1 MNVNKALYKP
11 VGAVVGVVGGVAA
24 SAVFGKVWAMATG
37 EKDAPKATDP
47 TKSWRAVLVAAT
59 VQGAVYGLVKAAI
72 DRAGAAGYRKATGE
86 WPDD

>member
-1 MNVNKALYKP
+1 MNVNKVLYKP
-11 VGAVVGVVGGVAA
+11 IGAALGIVGGVAA
-24 SAVFGKVWAMATG
+24 STAFGKVWATATG
-37 EKDAPKATDP
+37 EKDTPRVTDP
-47 TKSWRAVLVAAT
+47 NRTWRAVLIAAT